1 MSTQTIERTGIKEG
15 VGGGTGVGG
24 SQVVLY
30 NDDHNEYGYV
40 VNCLRTVFKHS
51 ESMAE
56 KITNEAHTRG
66 RAIAEVEEQEKAQAH
81 AAQLGSMGLKAEVEG
96 F

>member
-1 MSTQTIERTGIKEG
+1 MATQTIQRPDIREGI
-15 VGGGTGVGG
+15 GGGTGTGG

-40 VNCLRTVFKHS
+40 VHCLMAVFNHP

-56 KITNEAHTRG
+56 KITNEAHTKG

-81 AAQLGSMGLKAEVEG
+81 VAQLGSMGLKAEVEG